1 MARLADVVSGYE
13 SKIGQP
19 ISSERVHWG
28 LEGDFTQCF
37 SLVEMDGP
45 MQERFVSDVRAALRS
60 GAVKIEENV
69 ACRGGWS

>member
-1 MARLADVVSGYE
+1 LADVVSGYE
-13 SKIGQP
+13 SKIGLP